1 LDASFDVY
9 QYRFTIR
16 SSFAAPLGHL
26 RQDFEYFAAASPTPD
41 SVLIELFD
49 ADPPFDQIPGVDAA
63 VYTPRNIVYRSGARR
78 YVDYHGRALA
88 IQDEASR
95 SLQLYSRDANLL
107 YEATYLYL
115 LSQIGQY
122 LDRHGLHRIHALGVV
137 IRDKAVLV
145 LLPMGGGKSTLA
157 VHLLKHPE
165 VKLLSDDSPFISSNG
180 DALPY
185 PLRIGVL
192 GGSEDTIPAEQRR
205 LIQRMEFGPKYLV
218 NYSYFKD
225 RVAKSAEIGL
235 VVLGVRTSGNTC
247 RIEEVSKLAGLRA
260 CLANCVIGVGLF
272 QGLEFILNSS
282 GWELLRQSGVGV
294 SRLLSCYQMLRRAR
308 ICRVHLGR
316 DPDLNAQTIL
326 DYASRI

>member
-1 LDASFDVY
+1 MEASFEVY

-16 SSFAAPLGHL
+16 SSFVAPLEHL
-26 RQDFEYFAAASPTPD
+26 RQDFEYFAASPAAD

-49 ADPPFDQIPGVDAA
+49 ADPPFDQIPDVDAS
-63 VYTPRNIVYRSGARR
+63 VYTPRNVVYRAGGRR
-78 YVDYHGRALA
+78 YIDYHGRALA
-88 IQDEASR
+88 LQDESSR
-95 SLQLYSRDANLL
+95 HLQLYSRDANLL

-122 LDRHGLHRIHALGVV
+122 LDRHRLHRIHALGVV
-137 IRDKAVLV
+137 IRNKAALV

-157 VHLLKHPE
+157 VNLLKHSE
-165 VKLLSDDSPFISSNG
+165 VKLLSDDSPFIDSG
-180 DALPY
+180 GHALPY

-192 GGSEDTIPAEQRR
+192 EGSENTIPAEQRR

-225 RVAKSAEIGL
+225 RVAKSVEVGL
-235 VVLGVRTSGNTC
+235 VVIGVRNPGNAC

-282 GWELLRQSGVGV
+282 GWELLGQSRVGM

-308 ICRVHLGR
+308 VCRVHLGR
-316 DPDLNAQTIL
+316 DSELNAQTIL
-326 DYASRI
+326 DYASSI

>member
-1 LDASFDVY
+1 LEASFDVY

-16 SSFAAPLGHL
+16 SSFVEPLEHL
-26 RQDFEYFAAASPTPD
+26 RQDFEYFAAPPASD

-49 ADPPFDQIPGVDAA
+49 ADPPFDQIPDTDAS
-63 VYTPRNIVYRSGARR
+63 VYTPRNVVYRSGTQR
-78 YVDYHGRALA
+78 YIDYHGRALA
-88 IQDEASR
+88 IQNQESR
-95 SLQLYSRDANLL
+95 DLQIYSRDANLI

-165 VKLLSDDSPFISSNG
+165 VKLLSDDSPFIGSNG
-180 DALPY
+180 KVLPY

-192 GGSEDTIPAEQRR
+192 EGSENTIPAEQRR
-205 LIQRMEFGPKYLV
+205 LITRMEFGPKYLV

-225 RVAKSAEIGL
+225 RVAKSTEIGL
-235 VVLGVRTSGNTC
+235 VVIGVRTPGSGC
-247 RIEEVSKLAGLRA
+247 RIEQVSKLTGLRA

-282 GWELLRQSGVGV
+282 GWELLGQSRVGM
-294 SRLLSCYQMLRRAR
+294 SRLLSCSQMLRRAR
-308 ICRVHLGR
+308 VCRVHLGR
-316 DPDLNAQTIL
+316 DSELNAQTIL
-326 DYASRI
+326 DYVSRI